1 MIFNKANTGYQQA
14 PRSGP
19 GGRRHRERIVQ
30 CLTGK
35 SSIETITIR
44 IVLLGPV
51 QARRRLFGR
60 RETFIATDVLKYTAL
75 KGLTAR
81 SYPMG
86 ML

>member
-1 MIFNKANTGYQQA
+1 MNFNKGTNKHQEAA
-14 PRSGP
+14 PAAASI
-19 GGRRHRERIVQ
+19 GRFVQ

-60 RETFIATDVLKYTAL
+60 HETFIATTVLKYIAL
-75 KGLTAR
+75 KGLTVR
-81 SYPMG
+81 SCPIN